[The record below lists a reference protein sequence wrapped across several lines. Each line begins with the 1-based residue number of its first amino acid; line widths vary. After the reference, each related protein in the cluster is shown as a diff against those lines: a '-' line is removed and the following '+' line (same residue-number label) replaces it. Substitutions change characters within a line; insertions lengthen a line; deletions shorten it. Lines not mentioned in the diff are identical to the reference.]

1 MPIAEFNLINRFFKQ
16 KFPIRKDVVLGIG
29 DDAALCVAPAG
40 MQLVM
45 AMDTLVE
52 GVHFPINTKPEDIAY
67 KALAV
72 NLSDLAAMG
81 ATPAW
86 MTLALT
92 CPKVD
97 EVWLTRFS
105 QGLLE
110 LATAAE
116 ISLIG
121 GDTTR
126 GSLTV
131 TIQVTGFVKP
141 KLALQRNAAQ
151 PGDAIYVTGTL
162 GDAGLGL
169 AAIEKRIKLASE
181 IQNYAESRLNK
192 PTPRL
197 KEGKKI
203 IGTANA
209 CIDISDGLLADLN
222 HILTASK
229 VGASL
234 NLESLPL
241 SKALQSIDSETAVKL
256 SLTAGDDYELCF
268 TMPANRKPSIVA
280 THIGTIEQQLG
291 LRCFDKQGKI
301 FTSEKYGY
309 EHFS

>member
-1 MPIAEFNLINRFFKQ
+1 MPITEFDLINRFFKQ
-16 KFPIRKDVVLGIG
+16 QFPTRKDVVLGIG
-29 DDAALCVAPAG
+29 DDAALCTAPAG

-45 AMDTLVE
+45 AIDTLVE
-52 GVHFPINTKPEDIAY
+52 GVHFPVNTKPEDIAY

-97 EVWLTRFS
+97 ESWLARFS
-105 QGLLE
+105 QGLLD
-110 LATAAE
+110 LATAAQ

-131 TIQVTGFVKP
+131 TIQVTGFVE
-141 KLALQRNAAQ
+141 LALLRSAAQ
-151 PGDAIYVTGTL
+151 PGDGIYVTGTL

-169 AAIEKRIKLASE
+169 AAIEKRIKLAPE

-192 PTPRL
+192 PTARIY
-197 KEGKKI
+197 EGKKL
-203 IGTANA
+203 IGIANA
-209 CIDISDGLLADLN
+209 AIDVSDGLLADLN

-234 NLESLPL
+234 NVDTLPL
-241 SKALQSIDSETAVKL
+241 SKALQSINRATAL
-256 SLTAGDDYELCF
+256 ELALGAGDDYELCF
-268 TMPANRKPSIVA
+268 TVPAHKKLSIAA
-280 THIGTIEQQLG
+280 TRIGTIEEQLG
-291 LRCFDKQGKI
+291 LRCLDGDGKVFTGKI
-301 FTSEKYGY
+301 SGY

>member
-1 MPIAEFNLINRFFKQ
+1 MSEFDLINRFFKQ
-16 KFPIRKDVVLGIG
+16 KFPTRKDVILGIG
-29 DDAALCVAPAG
+29 DDAALCTAPAG

-52 GVHFPINTKPEDIAY
+52 GVHFPIDTKPEDIAY

-97 EVWLTRFS
+97 ESWLARFS
-105 QGLLE
+105 QGLLD
-110 LATAAE
+110 LATAAD

-126 GSLTV
+126 GSLTI
-131 TIQVTGFVKP
+131 TIQVTGFVE
-141 KLALQRNAAQ
+141 LALLRSAAKV
-151 PGDAIYVTGTL
+151 GDGIYVTGTL

-169 AAIEKRIKLASE
+169 AAVEKRIKLAPE
-181 IQNYAESRLNK
+181 MQNYAESRLNK
-192 PTPRL
+192 PTARL
-197 KEGKKI
+197 KESQNL
-203 IGTANA
+203 IGIANA
-209 CIDISDGLLADLN
+209 CIDVSDGLVADLN

-234 NLESLPL
+234 NVETLPL
-241 SKALQSIDSETAVKL
+241 SKALQSINRATAL
-256 SLTAGDDYELCF
+256 ELALTAGDDYELCF
-268 TMPANRKPSIVA
+268 TMPDHKKLSIAA
-280 THIGTIEQQLG
+280 TRIGTIEEQLG
-291 LRCFDKQGKI
+291 LRCGKAFSGKI
-301 FTSEKYGY
+301 SGY
-309 EHFS
+309 QHF